1 MQKGKRKKTVLA
13 HKSWRYLVFVIAFMA
28 ILGTAI
34 IAVYYK
40 LEQRQKKLTVS
51 NLELK
56 VETASTR
63 KAQTQGLSGRKFLS
77 QDRGM
82 LFVFASESEHC
93 FWMKDMNF
101 ALDIIWMDANG
112 KITNI
117 KENISP
123 DTYPAT
129 FCGNGQ
135 YVLEINSG
143 LSTRNSLQIGQ
154 VADF

>member
-1 MQKGKRKKTVLA
+1 MQKDKRKKTALA
-13 HKSWRYLVFVIAFMA
+13 HKYWRYLVLVMALMA
-28 ILGTAI
+28 IFGTAI
-34 IAVYYK
+34 IATLYK
-40 LEQRQKKLTVS
+40 FEQQQKKLTIN

-56 VETASTR
+56 IETASTR
-63 KAQTQGLSGRKFLS
+63 EAQTQGLSGRKFLS

-82 LFVFASESEHC
+82 LFVFESESEHC
-93 FWMKDMNF
+93 FWMKDMSF

-135 YVLEINSG
+135 YVLEINAD
-143 LSTRNSLQIGQ
+143 LSNKNSLQIGQ